1 MPKRINRIRGI
12 LKPMLATR
20 SWNDAAHEISSA
32 ESKRI
37 IFCRA
42 EGRAAEA
49 EGRAAEAGVVL
60 PKRSVV
66 LPKQSGFRRGDPKK
80 KKKKKAGITVS
91 RRKANCSGLE
101 MTKDRNAE
109 ENRGLNPLKWL
120 GNHERSAVSVLK
132 STIVPQ
138 FVKFSQMAYY
148 NKARFSLRAPM
159 FRVFQTIWRPSARAF
174 APSADVS

>member
-1 MPKRINRIRGI
+1 MTQHMKYPL
-12 LKPMLATR
+12 LKVNA
-20 SWNDAAHEISSA
+20 SSFA
-32 ESKRI
+32 EQK
-37 IFCRA
+37 
-42 EGRAAEA
+42 
-49 EGRAAEAGVVL
+49 VVL
-60 PKRSVV
+60 PKRRVV
-66 LPKQSGFRRGDPKK
+66 LPKRSGFRRGDPK

-174 APSADVS
+174 APSTDVS

>member
-49 EGRAAEAGVVL
+49 GVVL
-60 PKRSVV
+60 PKR
-66 LPKQSGFRRGDPKK
+66 SGFRRGDPKK

-174 APSADVS
+174 APSTDVS

>member
-49 EGRAAEAGVVL
+49 GVVL
-60 PKRSVV
+60 PKRRVV
-66 LPKQSGFRRGDPKK
+66 LPKRSGFRRGDPK

-101 MTKDRNAE
+101 MTKDRACQALE
-109 ENRGLNPLKWL
+109 SPFVIHQL
-120 GNHERSAVSVLK
+120 GKHPVL
-132 STIVPQ
+132 
-138 FVKFSQMAYY
+138 YY
-148 NKARFSLRAPM
+148 NEARFSL
-159 FRVFQTIWRPSARAF
+159 FRPNFRDFQAILRG
-174 APSADVS
+174 

>member
-1 MPKRINRIRGI
+1 MKYPL
-12 LKPMLATR
+12 LKVNA
-20 SWNDAAHEISSA
+20 SSFA
-32 ESKRI
+32 EQK
-37 IFCRA
+37 
-42 EGRAAEA
+42 
-49 EGRAAEAGVVL
+49 
-60 PKRSVV
+60 VV
-66 LPKQSGFRRGDPKK
+66 LPKQGSGFRRGDPK

-174 APSADVS
+174 APSTDVS

>member
-1 MPKRINRIRGI
+1 MKYPLLKVNASSFAEQKVVLPKRR
-12 LKPMLATR
+12 
-20 SWNDAAHEISSA
+20 
-32 ESKRI
+32 
-37 IFCRA
+37 
-42 EGRAAEA
+42 
-49 EGRAAEAGVVL
+49 VVL

-66 LPKQSGFRRGDPKK
+66 LPKQSGFRRGDP

-138 FVKFSQMAYY
+138 FVKFTQMAYY

>member
-1 MPKRINRIRGI
+1 MTQHMKYPL
-12 LKPMLATR
+12 LKVNA
-20 SWNDAAHEISSA
+20 SSFA
-32 ESKRI
+32 EQK
-37 IFCRA
+37 
-42 EGRAAEA
+42 
-49 EGRAAEAGVVL
+49 VVL
-60 PKRSVV
+60 PKRRVV
-66 LPKQSGFRRGDPKK
+66 LPKRSGFRRGDPK

-159 FRVFQTIWRPSARAF
+159 FRVFQTILRPSARAF
-174 APSADVS
+174 APSTDVS

>member
-20 SWNDAAHEISSA
+20 SRNNAVHEISSA

-66 LPKQSGFRRGDPKK
+66 LPKQSGFRRGDP
-80 KKKKKAGITVS
+80 KKKKAGITVS

>member
-60 PKRSVV
+60 PKR
-66 LPKQSGFRRGDPKK
+66 SGFRRGDPKK

-174 APSADVS
+174 APSTDVS

>member
-60 PKRSVV
+60 PKRS
-66 LPKQSGFRRGDPKK
+66 GFRRGDPKKK

-174 APSADVS
+174 APSTDVS

>member
-12 LKPMLATR
+12 LKPTLATR

-49 EGRAAEAGVVL
+49 GVVL

-66 LPKQSGFRRGDPKK
+66 LPKQSGFRRGDPKKK